1 MIPQIVINYSEVTEA
16 ARNRIAVAAKRT
28 RAKDGSTLFA
38 IVMPSTPEDVI
49 LKGMAMASALK
60 AVTSILSLVQG
71 IDTQDIDGIQFR
83 IKNLR
88 WRTTSDDSFGNLVTN
103 ALKNYVEA
111 DAAAQYISHS
121 APSVAQPY
129 LAEADVALN
138 TLKELVFFK
147 DEPTQSAKNPE
158 DITATVSEA

>member
-1 MIPQIVINYSEVTEA
+1 MIPQIIINYSDVTEA

-38 IVMPSTPEDVI
+38 IVMPATPEDVI

-71 IDTQDIDGIQFR
+71 IDEQDTSGIKFR
-83 IKNLR
+83 VKNLR
-88 WRTTSDDSFGNLVTN
+88 WRDTSDEKLGELVTN
-103 ALKNYVEA
+103 ALMSYVEA
-111 DAAAQYISHS
+111 DAAATYIAHS

-129 LAEADVALN
+129 VAEADTALN
-138 TLKELVFFK
+138 VFKELVFFK
-147 DEPTQSAKNPE
+147 DEPTQSSKTSE
-158 DITATVSEA
+158 DITATVSKA